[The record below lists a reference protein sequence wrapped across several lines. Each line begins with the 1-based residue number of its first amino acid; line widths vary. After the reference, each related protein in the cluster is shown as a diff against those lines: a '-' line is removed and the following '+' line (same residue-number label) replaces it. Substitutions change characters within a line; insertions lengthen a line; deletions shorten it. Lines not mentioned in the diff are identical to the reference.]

1 MQIEHVLRLI
11 HYFRMSK
18 HARSHSEK
26 DDPRTPPYMEE
37 DDASPTHNDLT
48 YRIEEAMEEEVDIA
62 NTERG
67 KEGDAGS
74 NASSLCGLSRGG
86 VPQWTYLLLMRTP
99 GQTRKK

>member
-18 HARSHSEK
+18 HARNHLEK
-26 DDPRTPPYMEE
+26 DGPRTPPCMEE
-37 DDASPTHNDLT
+37 EDASPTHDLT
-48 YRIEEAMEEEVDIA
+48 YRIEEAMEEEADMSS
-62 NTERG
+62 TGRG
-67 KEGDAGS
+67 GEGDAGS